1 MAVVKL
7 GGGTVKVQYVTDLT
21 GADNKLIKRN
31 VKGTLVMNLSD
42 IMAVDVYYN
51 TKAQLDPAKCRI
63 FHEQLG
69 WMTLNESFEEI
80 SHLKMDGTVQVKGFQ
95 QRHYGKVKMCKT
107 NKTNKHNKVNHGN
120 TRNPRK
126 NA

>member
-31 VKGTLVMNLSD
+31 VKGTLVMNLND

-69 WMTLNESFEEI
+69 WMTLNESFEEM
-80 SHLKMDGTVQVKGFQ
+80 SHLKMDGTIQVKGFRQ
-95 QRHYGKVKMCKT
+95 KNYGKYKQI
-107 NKTNKHNKVNHGN
+107 NKTIKTHGN
-120 TRNPRK
+120 KRNSRK